1 LYRSISSGTACASAL
16 PERSMSTRNLMGAHI
31 RTLINPQQGTKDRG
45 GPGAFKAGSINNTS
59 RGETP

>member
-1 LYRSISSGTACASAL
+1 
-16 PERSMSTRNLMGAHI
+16 MSTRNLMGAHI